1 MTHAELAIVSHRIDS
16 ASRLAP
22 QIYVPKWHTFQ
33 ISMLEHKT
41 CLALTYRAVSCVY
54 LSAGISVR
62 QSVRVSVCP
71 SVRPAVHAAAFRAS
85 AWAPFR
91 CDSHRFASYR
101 IVSHRI
107 VSYRIVKCRASHI
120 VSCCREGVSCDRRV
134 CVREVEPWV
143 LRIHIT
149 TYGLDSSA
157 RHVPYRVMTSSNE
170 SCLKLY
176 AAPHHISAYPPFCPP
191 IHPPDSPSRL
201 PARPPCQYSG
211 RTSARRCGRRR
222 GPHRARFHIGGHRIL
237 SCRVVLHRIISY
249 RRKSLDVSFVIS

>member
-1 MTHAELAIVSHRIDS
+1 MSRVDIPCRIVRIS
-16 ASRLAP
+16 VRRYFCPSIRP
-22 QIYVPKWHTFQ
+22 
-33 ISMLEHKT
+33 
-41 CLALTYRAVSCVY
+41 
-54 LSAGISVR
+54 SVR
-62 QSVRVSVCP
+62 QSVRPSMRRP
-71 SVRPAVHAAAFRAS
+71 SVHPLGPHSVVI
-85 AWAPFR
+85 
-91 CDSHRFASYR
+91 RFASYR

-149 TYGLDSSA
+149 AYGLDSSA

-222 GPHRARFHIGGHRIL
+222 GPHRAVLHIGGIA
-237 SCRVVLHRIISY
+237 SCRAVWYCIVSY
-249 RRKSLDVSFVIS
+249 RIVERVSMSRSYFREGRRAVPTKECSIIVSTHLFDSCRAMPYRCII